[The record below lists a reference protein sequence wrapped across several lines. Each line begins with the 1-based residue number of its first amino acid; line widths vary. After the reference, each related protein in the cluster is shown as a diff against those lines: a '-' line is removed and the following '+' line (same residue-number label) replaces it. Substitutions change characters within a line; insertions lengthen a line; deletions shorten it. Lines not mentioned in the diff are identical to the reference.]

1 MTQASALESPDE
13 ARQAYYDK
21 IAGHSLSPLWEI
33 LKGLLPEQPVTTTKS
48 HCWCWEDVRPHLL
61 ESGDLVTAEEAERRV
76 LVLQNPAYPGQP
88 RITPTVY
95 AGIQL
100 VLPGEVAPAH
110 RHTPSAFRLILE
122 GDGGYTIIGGERA
135 RMNVGDFIITPVWAY
150 HDHGNDGNNPVM
162 WLDGLDLPMA
172 RTFEIIKGE
181 EHEADRQT
189 SARPEGDSLARYGS
203 GLLPLDGTNPYGL
216 TSPVIR
222 YPFKRTR
229 EALLGAAAGHAP
241 DPHTGI
247 SLRFSNPL
255 TGDWAMPTIG
265 TWMMYLPSGFETAP
279 VRSTDAIVATVVEGE
294 AEITSGEETFNA
306 GPRDVAVMKNWNWR
320 RIRATK
326 DTFLFCFSDR
336 SAQQKLG
343 FFQEERS

>member
-1 MTQASALESPDE
+1 MAQASVFKTSDNT
-13 ARQAYYDK
+13 RQVYYDK
-21 IAGHSLSPLWEI
+21 IAGQSLSPLWEI
-33 LKGLLPEQPVTTTKS
+33 LKSLLPEEPITTTKA
-48 HCWCWEDVRPHLL
+48 HAWRWEDVRPFLL

-88 RITPTVY
+88 RVTPTIY

-122 GDGGYTIIGGERA
+122 GDGGYTMIGGERA
-135 RMNVGDFIITPVWAY
+135 RMHVGDFIITPVWAY
-150 HDHGNDGNNPVM
+150 HDHGNDGADPVM

-172 RTFEIIKGE
+172 RTFEIIRGE
-181 EHEADRQT
+181 EHEVDRQA
-189 SARPEGDSLARYGS
+189 SARPEGDSLSRFGS
-203 GLLPLDGTNPYGL
+203 GLLPLEGENPHGL

-222 YPFKRTR
+222 YPFERTR
-229 EALLGAAAGHAP
+229 EALLGSAAGRAP
-241 DPHTGI
+241 DAHTAI
-247 SLRFSNPL
+247 SMRFSNPL

-265 TWMMYLPSGFETAP
+265 TWMMYLPAGFETAP
-279 VRSTDAIVATVVEGE
+279 MRSTDAIVASVIEGE
-294 AEITSGEETFNA
+294 VQIMSGEETFDA
-306 GPRDVAVMKNWNWR
+306 GPRDVTVMKNGSWR
-320 RIRATK
+320 RIKAIK

-343 FFQEERS
+343 FFLEERG